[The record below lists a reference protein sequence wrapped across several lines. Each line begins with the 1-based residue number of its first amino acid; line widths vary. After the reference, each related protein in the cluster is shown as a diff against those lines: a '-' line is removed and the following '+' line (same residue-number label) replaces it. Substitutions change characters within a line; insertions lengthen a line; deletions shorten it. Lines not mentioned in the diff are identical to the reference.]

1 MQPMSM
7 LLRIIHCVYGKPEII
22 YISVKIPAFR
32 LNLEWSGIG
41 VSLNVYFEA
50 NALNLATIT
59 TGMRVNDLYQLGL
72 PSNEK
77 PEIIMHLGHPP
88 APYDFTYNPL
98 PASNLPL
105 VINSTLT
112 LTDAVTL
119 RQIVNEWNTTE
130 LTLLEESQILWCSYG
145 SSYLFDNI
153 NHKRHR
159 TLPSAMNIY
168 PFKIYAVNLSGVYQ
182 YSPETH
188 SISLIVS
195 GDKRELIRNAVES
208 DNISIT
214 SSPWIIIPFWDTNV
228 GSQSYLPWWWYESGA
243 IVHNILL
250 EATALNLG
258 GNVLSVITDQNAL
271 RSALGLSGQTNLIA
285 MHITMVGH
293 ANGSS
298 QNNPPNVPN
307 LSGPLSGKS
316 GNLYNYSISTTDRD
330 DDDVFYFI
338 DWGDGTNSGW
348 IGAYKSGEEIKAQHI
363 WNEKGTYSIK
373 VKAKDVFNAQSYWA
387 TLIVTMPVSYN
398 ILRLI
403 FWQQL
408 FQRFPYAFPLLRQVL
423 GY

>member
-1 MQPMSM
+1 
-7 LLRIIHCVYGKPEII
+7 
-22 YISVKIPAFR
+22 
-32 LNLEWSGIG
+32 
-41 VSLNVYFEA
+41 
-50 NALNLATIT
+50 
-59 TGMRVNDLYQLGL
+59 
-72 PSNEK
+72 
-77 PEIIMHLGHPP
+77 
-88 APYDFTYNPL
+88 
-98 PASNLPL
+98 
-105 VINSTLT
+105 
-112 LTDAVTL
+112 
-119 RQIVNEWNTTE
+119 
-130 LTLLEESQILWCSYG
+130 
-145 SSYLFDNI
+145 
-153 NHKRHR
+153 
-159 TLPSAMNIY
+159 
-168 PFKIYAVNLSGVYQ
+168 VYQ